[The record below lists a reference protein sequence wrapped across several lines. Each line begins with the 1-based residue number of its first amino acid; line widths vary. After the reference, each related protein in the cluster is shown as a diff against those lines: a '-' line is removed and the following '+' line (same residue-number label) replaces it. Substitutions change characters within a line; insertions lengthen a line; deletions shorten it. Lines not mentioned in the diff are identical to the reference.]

1 MVAAL
6 RDWRRGK
13 KKKIGGTSKHPESGP
28 GHQAQTPGRPPNKKA
43 CPRLSPS
50 QSNSSSTFLVVVMA
64 ETGAGEPAAKR
75 QRVEPKPKVILGC
88 GKICWP
94 LEINP
99 TVMRERAIEGKA
111 K

>member
-1 MVAAL
+1 
-6 RDWRRGK
+6 
-13 KKKIGGTSKHPESGP
+13 
-28 GHQAQTPGRPPNKKA
+28 
-43 CPRLSPS
+43 
-50 QSNSSSTFLVVVMA
+50 MA

-111 K
+111 KQKKRKKEESRETVATPWVIT